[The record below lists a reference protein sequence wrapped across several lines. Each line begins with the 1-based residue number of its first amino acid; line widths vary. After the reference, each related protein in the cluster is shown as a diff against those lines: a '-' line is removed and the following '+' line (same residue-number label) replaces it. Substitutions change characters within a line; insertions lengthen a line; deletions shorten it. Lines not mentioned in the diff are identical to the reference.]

1 MSIQGREKNFYVGE
15 PEERSQPSWLAGDKR
30 LIKHPKTIP
39 RKNDSKHH
47 IWSLSFNFRFSSKKS
62 QI

>member
-15 PEERSQPSWLAGDKR
+15 PEERSQPSWLAGDKC

-39 RKNDSKHH
+39 RKK
-47 IWSLSFNFRFSSKKS
+47 
-62 QI
+62 